1 MKKIILLFV
10 SALSV
15 FSYAQKAQLNES
27 VAARMDINVPAKH
40 AELKTT
46 AIKTVVPAVTPEML
60 TTVKKA
66 DATPMTLQEAALKP
80 AKARAAATED
90 FYAMYSR
97 PEGTFFCGI
106 DPQGSYLWLNY
117 PSLVGAWKNGLTEW
131 TYMNYSE
138 GAESV
143 EWKSRLYP
151 RVSQYFT
158 ITEKGDFVDSTMQLY
173 PWEGAPNIPALIAS
187 KTVNGEQVKDSFV
200 LMGYPGEPVD
210 STIANTLVWNG
221 CLNPISDDG
230 MFPLTNA
237 MFVNRETG
245 YDNSMIN
252 IWDTDKDT
260 KSWSYIYGTKPLTY
274 KKGEEGDVTFQPA
287 GLVVFYDKPQAPLF
301 VKEITVALRAITY
314 NEDSAKFLSNPAT
327 FSKLGVAI
335 MSADASKMLASAT
348 CTIND
353 TTNNK
358 YIPGCMAHFSF
369 QQKDEYDMVISEGIT
384 INEPFAVMLTGLN
397 QEGANFG
404 ILNSLNPYFSANT
417 YVIDAEG
424 KMHRYINSDPY
435 IMLNGVFYTLE
446 DNSKDFFGLENYGD
460 TINMI
465 ANYDESGVYYLTHAD
480 GGLEG
485 YTNVAIAATEML
497 YDTTTYQYNYN
508 ITAPDWANNIAM
520 EWMSGDYDT
529 WYNLNSYQLY
539 IEGVEEYFEPGTELP
554 KVGDEIKLSKY
565 GRELVYKITAVEGI
579 QAIGDIYSDK
589 KNAGKAS
596 KAIRDGQLIIKRNG
610 VEYNAIGSQ
619 IR

>member
-46 AIKTVVPAVTPEML
+46 AIKTIVPAVTPEML

-66 DATPMTLQEAALKP
+66 DATPMTLREAALKP
-80 AKARAAATED
+80 AKARAAETED

-106 DPQGSYLWLNY
+106 DPEGTYLWINF

-131 TYMNYSE
+131 TYKNYSE

-151 RVSQYFT
+151 RYSQYFS
-158 ITEKGDFVDSTMQLY
+158 ITEEGDFVDSLIQEFPRDGY
-173 PWEGAPNIPALIAS
+173 PELPALIAS
-187 KTVNGEQVKDSFV
+187 KTVDSKQVKDSFV

-210 STIANTLVWNG
+210 TTIANTLVWNG
-221 CLNPISDDG
+221 YLNPISDDG

-237 MFVNRETG
+237 MFFNRETG
-245 YDNSMIN
+245 LDYSMSN
-252 IWDTDKDT
+252 VWDTDEDT

-274 KKGEEGDVTFQPA
+274 QGEEGDVTFQPA
-287 GLVVFYDKPQAPLF
+287 RLFVSYDKPQAPLF
-301 VKEITVALRAITY
+301 VKEITIALQAIIF
-314 NEDSAKFLSNPAT
+314 NEDSAKFCNDTAT
-327 FSKLGVAI
+327 FSQLGVAI
-335 MSADASKMLASAT
+335 MSADASRMLASAT
-348 CTIND
+348 CTIKD
-353 TTNNK
+353 TTNNM

-384 INEPFAVMLTGLN
+384 INEPFVVMLTGLD

-404 ILNSLNPYFSANT
+404 ILSSLNPYFSANT
-417 YVIDAEG
+417 LVMDTDG
-424 KMHRYINSDPY
+424 KIHGYANFDPY

-446 DNSKDFFGLENYGD
+446 DNSKDFFGLVNYGD
-460 TINMI
+460 TINMV

-480 GGLEG
+480 GDLKG
-485 YTNVAIAATEML
+485 YSNVAIAATEML
-497 YDTTTYQYNYN
+497 YDTTTYHYNYN
-508 ITAPDWANNIAM
+508 ITAPDWANIIEM
-520 EWMSGDYDT
+520 EWIDGDIDT
-529 WYNLNSYQLY
+529 WYNLNSYQLF

-565 GRELVYKITAVEGI
+565 GRELVFKIVDVDGPQGIESVSGNNKVQTKKFIREGH
-579 QAIGDIYSDK
+579 
-589 KNAGKAS
+589 
-596 KAIRDGQLIIKRNG
+596 LIIERNG
-610 VEYNAIGSQ
+610 VKYSATGAKL
-619 IR
+619 

>member
-46 AIKTVVPAVTPEML
+46 AIKTIVPAVTPEML

-66 DATPMTLQEAALKP
+66 DATPMTLREAALKP
-80 AKARAAATED
+80 AKARAAETED

-106 DPQGSYLWLNY
+106 DPEGTYLWINF

-131 TYMNYSE
+131 TYKNYSE

-151 RVSQYFT
+151 RYSQYFS
-158 ITEKGDFVDSTMQLY
+158 ITEEGDFVDSLIQEFPRDGY
-173 PWEGAPNIPALIAS
+173 PELPALIAS
-187 KTVNGEQVKDSFV
+187 KTVDSKQVKDRFV

-210 STIANTLVWNG
+210 TTIANTLVWNG
-221 CLNPISDDG
+221 YLNPISDDG

-237 MFVNRETG
+237 MFFNRETG
-245 YDNSMIN
+245 LDYSMSN
-252 IWDTDKDT
+252 VWDTDEDT

-274 KKGEEGDVTFQPA
+274 QGKEGDVTFQPA
-287 GLVVFYDKPQAPLF
+287 GLLVFYDKPQAPLF
-301 VKEITVALRAITY
+301 VKEITIALQAIIF
-314 NEDSAKFLSNPAT
+314 NEDSAKFCNDTAT
-327 FSKLGVAI
+327 FSQLGVAI

-348 CTIND
+348 CTIKD
-353 TTNNK
+353 TTNNM

-369 QQKDEYDMVISEGIT
+369 QEYDEYGMLISEGIT
-384 INEPFAVMLTGLN
+384 INEPFVVMLTGLD

-404 ILNSLNPYFSANT
+404 ILSSLNPYFSANT
-417 YVIDAEG
+417 LVMDTDG
-424 KMHRYINSDPY
+424 KSHEYANFDPY

-460 TINMI
+460 TINMV

-480 GGLEG
+480 GDLKG
-485 YTNVAIAATEML
+485 YYNVAIAATEML

-508 ITAPDWANNIAM
+508 ITAPDWANNIVM
-520 EWMSGDYDT
+520 EWIDGDFDT
-529 WYNLNSYQLY
+529 WYNLNSYQLF

-565 GRELVYKITAVEGI
+565 GRELVFKIVDVDGPQGIESVSGNNKVQTKKFIREGH
-579 QAIGDIYSDK
+579 
-589 KNAGKAS
+589 
-596 KAIRDGQLIIKRNG
+596 LIIERNG
-610 VEYNAIGSQ
+610 VKYSATGAKL
-619 IR
+619 

>member
-46 AIKTVVPAVTPEML
+46 AIKTIVPAVTPEML

-66 DATPMTLQEAALKP
+66 DATPMTLREAALKP
-80 AKARAAATED
+80 AKARAAETED

-106 DPQGSYLWLNY
+106 DPEGTYLWINF

-131 TYMNYSE
+131 TYKNYSE

-151 RVSQYFT
+151 RYSQYFS
-158 ITEKGDFVDSTMQLY
+158 ITEEGDFVDSLIQEFPRDGY
-173 PWEGAPNIPALIAS
+173 PELPALIAS
-187 KTVNGEQVKDSFV
+187 KTVDSKQVKDSFV

-210 STIANTLVWNG
+210 TTIANTLVWNG
-221 CLNPISDDG
+221 YLNPISDDG

-237 MFVNRETG
+237 MFFNRETG
-245 YDNSMIN
+245 LDYSMSN
-252 IWDTDKDT
+252 VWDTDEDT

-274 KKGEEGDVTFQPA
+274 QGKEGDVTFQPA
-287 GLVVFYDKPQAPLF
+287 GLLVFYDKPQAPLF
-301 VKEITVALRAITY
+301 VKEITIALQAIIF
-314 NEDSAKFLSNPAT
+314 NEDSAKFCNDTAT
-327 FSKLGVAI
+327 FSQLGVAI

-348 CTIND
+348 CTIKD
-353 TTNNK
+353 TTNNM

-369 QQKDEYDMVISEGIT
+369 QEYDEYGMLISEGIT
-384 INEPFAVMLTGLN
+384 INEPFVVMLTGLD

-404 ILNSLNPYFSANT
+404 ILSSLNPYFSANT
-417 YVIDAEG
+417 LVMDTDG
-424 KMHRYINSDPY
+424 KSHEYANFDPY

-460 TINMI
+460 TINMV

-480 GGLEG
+480 GDLKG
-485 YTNVAIAATEML
+485 YYNVAIAATEML

-508 ITAPDWANNIAM
+508 ITAPDWANNIVM
-520 EWMSGDYDT
+520 EWIDGDFDT
-529 WYNLNSYQLY
+529 WYNLNSYQLF

-565 GRELVYKITAVEGI
+565 GRELVFKIVDVDGPQGIESVSGNNKVQTKKFIREGH
-579 QAIGDIYSDK
+579 
-589 KNAGKAS
+589 
-596 KAIRDGQLIIKRNG
+596 LIIERNG
-610 VEYNAIGSQ
+610 VKYSATGAKL
-619 IR
+619 

>member
-66 DATPMTLQEAALKP
+66 DATPMTLREAALKP

-106 DPQGSYLWLNY
+106 DPQGTPLWLNY

-131 TYMNYSE
+131 TYKNYSK

-151 RVSQYFT
+151 RLSQYFT
-158 ITEKGDFVDSTMQLY
+158 ITEEGDFVDSLMQEFPRDGY
-173 PWEGAPNIPALIAS
+173 PELPALIAS
-187 KTVNGEQVKDSFV
+187 KTVDGAQVKDSFV

-210 STIANTLVWNG
+210 STIANTFVWNG
-221 CLNPISDDG
+221 SLNPISDDG

-237 MFVNRETG
+237 MFFNQETG
-245 YDNSMIN
+245 FKNSMIN

-274 KKGEEGDVTFQPA
+274 QGEEGDVTFQPA
-287 GLVVFYDKPQAPLF
+287 GLVVFYDKPQSPLF
-301 VKEITVALRAITY
+301 VKEITVALQAITF
-314 NEDSAKFLSNPAT
+314 NEDSAKFFNDTAT
-327 FSKLGVAI
+327 FSQLRVIITSEDGTR
-335 MSADASKMLASAT
+335 MLASAT

-353 TTNNK
+353 TTNNR

-417 YVIDAEG
+417 YVMDAEG

-446 DNSKDFFGLENYGD
+446 DNSELIGYTNYSD
-460 TINMI
+460 TVNMLL
-465 ANYDESGVYYLTHAD
+465 NYDEKNGVYYLSHYD
-480 GGLEG
+480 GSLKG
-485 YTNVAIAATEML
+485 YSDIPLAATEML

-508 ITAPDWANNIAM
+508 ITAPDWANNIVM
-520 EWMSGDYDT
+520 EWMSGETDF
-529 WYNLNSYQLY
+529 WYNYNTYFMY
-539 IEGVEEYFEPGTELP
+539 IEGVEENFAPDTELP

-565 GRELVYKITAVEGI
+565 GRELVYKITAAEGI
-579 QAIGDIYSDK
+579 QAIGNIYSDK

>member
-46 AIKTVVPAVTPEML
+46 AIKTIVPAVTPEML

-66 DATPMTLQEAALKP
+66 DATPMTLREAALKP
-80 AKARAAATED
+80 AKARAAETED

-106 DPQGSYLWLNY
+106 DPEGTYLWINF

-131 TYMNYSE
+131 TYKNYSE

-151 RVSQYFT
+151 RYSQYFS
-158 ITEKGDFVDSTMQLY
+158 ITEEGDFVDSLIQEFPRDGY
-173 PWEGAPNIPALIAS
+173 PELPALIAS
-187 KTVNGEQVKDSFV
+187 KTVDSEQVKDSFV

-210 STIANTLVWNG
+210 TTIANTLVWNG
-221 CLNPISDDG
+221 YLNPISDDG

-237 MFVNRETG
+237 MFFNRETG
-245 YDNSMIN
+245 LDYSMSN
-252 IWDTDKDT
+252 VWDTDEDT

-274 KKGEEGDVTFQPA
+274 QGKEGDVTFQPA
-287 GLVVFYDKPQAPLF
+287 GLLVFYDKPQAPLF
-301 VKEITVALRAITY
+301 VKEITIALQAIIF
-314 NEDSAKFLSNPAT
+314 NEDSAKFCNDTAT
-327 FSKLGVAI
+327 FSQLGVAI

-348 CTIND
+348 CTIKD
-353 TTNNK
+353 TTNNM

-369 QQKDEYDMVISEGIT
+369 QEYDEYGMLISEGIT
-384 INEPFAVMLTGLN
+384 INEPFVVMLTGLD

-404 ILNSLNPYFSANT
+404 ILSSLNPYFSANT
-417 YVIDAEG
+417 LVMDTDG
-424 KMHRYINSDPY
+424 KSHEYANFDPY

-460 TINMI
+460 TINMV

-480 GGLEG
+480 GDLKG
-485 YTNVAIAATEML
+485 YYNVAIAATEML

-508 ITAPDWANNIAM
+508 ITAPDWANNIVM
-520 EWMSGDYDT
+520 EWIDGDFDT
-529 WYNLNSYQLY
+529 WYNLNSYQLF

-565 GRELVYKITAVEGI
+565 GRELVFKIVDVDGPQGIESVSGNNKVQTKKFIREGH
-579 QAIGDIYSDK
+579 
-589 KNAGKAS
+589 
-596 KAIRDGQLIIKRNG
+596 LIIERNG
-610 VEYNAIGSQ
+610 VKYSATGAKL
-619 IR
+619 

>member
-46 AIKTVVPAVTPEML
+46 AIKTIVPAVTPEML

-66 DATPMTLQEAALKP
+66 DATPMTLREAALKP
-80 AKARAAATED
+80 AKARAAETEN

-106 DPQGSYLWLNY
+106 DPEGTYLWINF

-131 TYMNYSE
+131 TYKNYSE

-151 RVSQYFT
+151 RYSQYFS
-158 ITEKGDFVDSTMQLY
+158 ITEEGDFVDSLIQEFPRDGY
-173 PWEGAPNIPALIAS
+173 PELPALIAS
-187 KTVNGEQVKDSFV
+187 KTVDSEQVKDSFV

-210 STIANTLVWNG
+210 TTIANTLVWNG
-221 CLNPISDDG
+221 YLNPISDDG

-237 MFVNRETG
+237 MFFNRETG
-245 YDNSMIN
+245 LDYSMSN
-252 IWDTDKDT
+252 VWDTDEDT

-274 KKGEEGDVTFQPA
+274 QGEEGDVTFQPA
-287 GLVVFYDKPQAPLF
+287 GLLVFYDKPQAPLF
-301 VKEITVALRAITY
+301 VKEITIALQAIIY
-314 NEDSAKFLSNPAT
+314 NEDSAKFLNDTAT
-327 FSKLGVAI
+327 FSQLGVAI

-348 CTIND
+348 CTIKD
-353 TTNNK
+353 TTNNM

-384 INEPFAVMLTGLN
+384 INEPFVVMLTGLD

-404 ILNSLNPYFSANT
+404 ILNSLNPYFDANT
-417 YVIDAEG
+417 LVMDTDG
-424 KMHRYINSDPY
+424 KSHVYANCDPY

-446 DNSKDFFGLENYGD
+446 DNSKDFFGMENYGD
-460 TINMI
+460 TINMV

-480 GGLEG
+480 GDLKG
-485 YTNVAIAATEML
+485 YYNVAIAATEML
-497 YDTTTYQYNYN
+497 YDTTTYQYKYN
-508 ITAPDWANNIAM
+508 ITAPDWANNIVM
-520 EWMSGDYDT
+520 EWIDGDYDT
-529 WYNLNSYQLY
+529 WYNLNSYQLF
-539 IEGVEEYFEPGTELP
+539 IEGVEEDFEPGTELP

-565 GRELVYKITAVEGI
+565 GRELVFKIVDVDGPQGIESVSGNNKVQTKKFIREGH
-579 QAIGDIYSDK
+579 
-589 KNAGKAS
+589 
-596 KAIRDGQLIIKRNG
+596 LIIERNG
-610 VEYNAIGSQ
+610 VKYSATGAKL
-619 IR
+619 

>member
-46 AIKTVVPAVTPEML
+46 AIKTIVPAVTPEML

-66 DATPMTLQEAALKP
+66 DATPMTLREAALKP
-80 AKARAAATED
+80 AKARAAETED

-106 DPQGSYLWLNY
+106 DPEGTYLWLNY

-131 TYMNYSE
+131 TYKNYSE

-151 RVSQYFT
+151 RYSQYFS
-158 ITEKGDFVDSTMQLY
+158 ITEEGDFVDSLIQGFPRDGY
-173 PWEGAPNIPALIAS
+173 PELPALIAT
-187 KTVNGEQVKDSFV
+187 KTVNSEQVKDSFV

-237 MFVNRETG
+237 MFFNRENG
-245 YDNSMIN
+245 LDYSMSN
-252 IWDTDKDT
+252 VWDTDEDT

-274 KKGEEGDVTFQPA
+274 QGEEGDVTFQPA
-287 GLVVFYDKPQAPLF
+287 KLFVSYDKPQAPLF
-301 VKEITVALRAITY
+301 VKEITIALQAIIF
-314 NEDSAKFLSNPAT
+314 NEDSAKFCNDTAT
-327 FSKLGVAI
+327 FSQLGVAI
-335 MSADASKMLASAT
+335 MSADASKVLASAT
-348 CTIND
+348 CTIKD
-353 TTNNK
+353 TTNNM

-384 INEPFAVMLTGLN
+384 INEPFVVMLTGLD

-404 ILNSLNPYFSANT
+404 ILSSLNPYFSANT
-417 YVIDAEG
+417 VVMDTDVKI
-424 KMHRYINSDPY
+424 HRYANFDPY

-446 DNSKDFFGLENYGD
+446 DNSKDFFGMENYGD
-460 TINMI
+460 TINMV

-480 GGLEG
+480 GDLKG
-485 YTNVAIAATEML
+485 YYNVAIAATEML
-497 YDTTTYQYNYN
+497 YDTTTYQYKYN
-508 ITAPDWANNIAM
+508 ITAPDWANNIVM
-520 EWMSGDYDT
+520 EWIDGDYDT
-529 WYNLNSYQLY
+529 WYNLNSYQLF
-539 IEGVEEYFEPGTELP
+539 IEGVEEDFEPGTELP

-565 GRELVYKITAVEGI
+565 GRELVFKIVDVDGPQGIESVSGNNKVQTKKFIREGH
-579 QAIGDIYSDK
+579 
-589 KNAGKAS
+589 
-596 KAIRDGQLIIKRNG
+596 LIIERNG
-610 VEYNAIGSQ
+610 VKYNATGAKL
-619 IR
+619 

>member
-46 AIKTVVPAVTPEML
+46 AIKTIVPAVTPEML

-66 DATPMTLQEAALKP
+66 DATPMTLREAALKP
-80 AKARAAATED
+80 AKARAAETED

-106 DPQGSYLWLNY
+106 DPEGTYLWINF

-131 TYMNYSE
+131 TYKNYSE

-151 RVSQYFT
+151 RYSQYFS
-158 ITEKGDFVDSTMQLY
+158 ITEEGDFVDSLIQEFPRDGY
-173 PWEGAPNIPALIAS
+173 PELPALIAS
-187 KTVNGEQVKDSFV
+187 KTVDSEQVKDSFV

-210 STIANTLVWNG
+210 TTIANTLVWNG
-221 CLNPISDDG
+221 YLNPISDDG

-237 MFVNRETG
+237 MFFNRETG
-245 YDNSMIN
+245 LDYSMSN
-252 IWDTDKDT
+252 VWDTDEDT

-274 KKGEEGDVTFQPA
+274 QGKEGDVTFQPA
-287 GLVVFYDKPQAPLF
+287 GLLVFYDKPQAPLF
-301 VKEITVALRAITY
+301 VKEITIALQAIIF
-314 NEDSAKFLSNPAT
+314 NEDSAKFCNDTAT
-327 FSKLGVAI
+327 FSQLGVAI
-335 MSADASKMLASAT
+335 MSADVSKMLASAT
-348 CTIND
+348 CTIKD
-353 TTNNK
+353 TTNNM

-369 QQKDEYDMVISEGIT
+369 QEYDEYGMLISEGIT
-384 INEPFAVMLTGLN
+384 INEPFVVMLTGLD

-404 ILNSLNPYFSANT
+404 ILSSLNPYFSANT
-417 YVIDAEG
+417 LVMDTDG
-424 KMHRYINSDPY
+424 KSHEYANFDPY

-460 TINMI
+460 TINMV

-480 GGLEG
+480 GDLKG
-485 YTNVAIAATEML
+485 YYNVAIAATEML

-508 ITAPDWANNIAM
+508 ITAPDWANNIVM
-520 EWMSGDYDT
+520 EWIDGDFDT
-529 WYNLNSYQLY
+529 WYNLNSYQLF

-565 GRELVYKITAVEGI
+565 GRELVFKIVDVDGPQGIESVSGNNKVQTKKFIREGH
-579 QAIGDIYSDK
+579 
-589 KNAGKAS
+589 
-596 KAIRDGQLIIKRNG
+596 LIIERNG
-610 VEYNAIGSQ
+610 VKYSATGAKL
-619 IR
+619 